1 MVATSLNQ
9 GKEWQENDYEQKD
22 KEAEAERVK
31 ADQKIDQQ
39 FPKANP
45 FQGQEKEN

>member
-9 GKEWQENDYEQKD
+9 GKEWQENDQQQKD
-22 KEAEAERVK
+22 KEAKRVK
-31 ADQKIDQQ
+31 AGQKIDQQ

-45 FQGQEKEN
+45 FPGQETEN

>member
-9 GKEWQENDYEQKD
+9 GKEWQENHYEQKD
-22 KEAEAERVK
+22 KEAKRVK
-31 ADQKIDQQ
+31 ADQKINQEL
-39 FPKANP
+39 PKANP